1 MVENQLGQIFDPSDV
16 DFGLAGA
23 ITGYSITA
31 GGDYVQL
38 TSNNLIALNPSF
50 DPDDDNTTQFTFTV
64 TATDG
69 VTTADHTVTV
79 DVTLV
84 VDTPP
89 TLVLGLIDIT
99 DNDVDDLLI
108 LTQEMINYE
117 DSNDGITDA
126 DVYYILSGAVPSWV
140 DILRITDDDP
150 EVSNPTTENVLSF
163 SHQDVVDGRIA
174 IKVTDLDAVEHLNVF
189 VSNSFYT
196 SKEAF
201 QVDVRRDTEVDDV
214 HSANTLDY
222 STSPFAVKVNAGAGH
237 DTIIGS
243 SGSDIITG
251 GRGNDQ
257 IDLSHGG
264 QDTVFFE
271 IDSDGVFYNKDDSDT
286 ITGFNRQ
293 DDKLIFVHATPD
305 ADLRDFEDFLTRI
318 KGADDTWG
326 TGDDEMT
333 VSLLLGRAGED
344 VTVTG
349 LNFNF
354 KHSGQHQNGF
364 SANPNFTLMFR
375 PRLIWFFRPHGCFLI
390 F

>member
-1 MVENQLGQIFDPSDV
+1 MTLIANNLKFSLSSRVVAGQFFDLSDLFLNFDRGPNDTFTRLDASFDDPFTFGPQTLALFVSSDLSAEAGETFELTVLHQHNDEPVKEYKIIIDVIDSSSDTLDHIAVVENQLGQIFDPSDV

-38 TSNNLIALNPSF
+38 TSNNLIALKPSF

-117 DSNDGITDA
+117 DSDDGITDA
-126 DVYYILSGAVPSWV
+126 DVYYILSGAAPSWV

-163 SHQDVVDGRIA
+163 SHQDVLETLFGD
-174 IKVTDLDAVEHLNVF
+174 D
-189 VSNSFYT
+189 SFYVI
-196 SKEAF
+196 SQF
-201 QVDVRRDTEVDDV
+201 
-214 HSANTLDY
+214 
-222 STSPFAVKVNAGAGH
+222 
-237 DTIIGS
+237 
-243 SGSDIITG
+243 
-251 GRGNDQ
+251 
-257 IDLSHGG
+257 DL
-264 QDTVFFE
+264 V
-271 IDSDGVFYNKDDSDT
+271 
-286 ITGFNRQ
+286 
-293 DDKLIFVHATPD
+293 
-305 ADLRDFEDFLTRI
+305 
-318 KGADDTWG
+318 
-326 TGDDEMT
+326 
-333 VSLLLGRAGED
+333 
-344 VTVTG
+344 
-349 LNFNF
+349 
-354 KHSGQHQNGF
+354 
-364 SANPNFTLMFR
+364 
-375 PRLIWFFRPHGCFLI
+375 
-390 F
+390 